1 MKLASKQVEQRVRI
15 KLNKSIVSKGD
26 NVNGIMS
33 FGENNDYP
41 QTIER
46 LINGSKTAKALSRIY
61 ARFLTGF
68 GFENE
73 AINNVVIGR
82 DARGKDVT
90 IKRLLRNVA
99 ISRAYHAGS
108 YVHCAITPERKIAA
122 VKLIPFKYCRF
133 NKIDD
138 TGYASK
144 IGVYSN
150 WDKNPDQKYNI
161 KNITFYPI
169 FNLKENVFKSQIAA
183 CEGKTI
189 EEKFKNFKGQIYFD
203 FVDDQFLYPLSPFDS
218 VYLDCDTEQQVSGFK
233 NNMTR
238 NGMLKKTILR
248 LAEPSSDHEAQ
259 ELIEEVE
266 KWMGTDGA
274 STLTLYDDFDP
285 ETGDVKPSGSFKVDS
300 IDSNIND
307 KLFESWEKSLTND
320 IRKPFNIPAILI
332 DYEESKLGTTSGEA
346 IIQATNFYNAITEDD
361 RASLSEMFKEI
372 FKHWKD
378 PILSENKNWEIK
390 KLNLYQT
397 DEPTVQLRQ
406 STAI

>member
-1 MKLASKQVEQRVRI
+1 MRLAAKQVEQRLRV

-26 NVNGIMS
+26 NVIGIMT

-46 LINGSKTAKALSRIY
+46 LINGSKTAKAISRIY

-73 AINNVVIGR
+73 AINNVVVGK
-82 DARGKDVT
+82 DSRGKNVT
-90 IKRLLRNVA
+90 LKRLLRNVA

-108 YVHCAITPERKIAA
+108 YIHCSPTLERKIAA
-122 VKLIPFKYCRF
+122 VKLVPFKYCRF

-161 KNITFYPI
+161 KNITFFPI
-169 FNLKENVFKSQIAA
+169 FNLNENVFKSQIANTKGDTL
-183 CEGKTI
+183 EQKI
-189 EEKFKNFKGQIYFD
+189 KNYKGQIYFD
-203 FVDDQFLYPLSPFDS
+203 FVDDQFLYPLSPFDP
-218 VYLDCDTEQQVSGFK
+218 VYLDCDTEQQVSMFK

-238 NGMLKKTILR
+238 NGMLKKTVLR
-248 LAEPSSDHEAQ
+248 LAEPSNDEEAR
-259 ELIEEVE
+259 ELEEEIER
-266 KWMGTDGA
+266 WMGTDGA
-274 STLTLYDDFDP
+274 STVTLYDELDN
-285 ETGDVKPSGSFKVDS
+285 ETGEIKKSGAFAIDS

-346 IIQATNFYNAITEDD
+346 IIQATKFYNAITSDD

-372 FKHWKD
+372 FSHWID
-378 PILSENKNWEIK
+378 PILSDNQNWNIKPLSLYENE
-390 KLNLYQT
+390 Q
-397 DEPTVQLRQ
+397 PA
-406 STAI
+406 S